1 MSYDR
6 TGQSVTGMY
15 LGEYCIVGT
24 VTGSRVKYGGKVQ
37 HQVRLVRPLDL
48 HNSLRDTLLL
58 DEEELILA
66 GGS

>member
-6 TGQSVTGMY
+6 QGQVVTGMY

-24 VTGSRVKYGGKVQ
+24 VINSRVKYGGHVQ

-48 HNSLRDTLLL
+48 HNSLRETLLL
-58 DEEELILA
+58 DEKELVHV
-66 GGS
+66 